1 MTDEE
6 RDLIT
11 KFVQRV
17 GGRPSASGGFAGSV
31 PTAGGPP
38 LPPVDQDADRL
49 LADLFTR
56 YPEARYRI
64 TQLAFVQ
71 EHAVAA
77 ATNQISQ
84 LQAQIAQLQQ
94 QLQNQST
101 QAPAPG
107 PSSPWGQVS
116 QQGQP
121 QAAPQPAP
129 SRGLFGGL
137 FGGSQP
143 SAPPPPQYPQ
153 QGYGQPAY
161 APPPPQYA
169 PGYQPGMF
177 QRSGSGFL
185 GSALTT
191 AAGVAGGMMA
201 ANALSGLFSGSG
213 HHDAAAASFGGDHA
227 SSFGQANLAGEATP
241 WANPSLG
248 GPDPLDQGGDS
259 KDYGQQSAW
268 NTQPDTGWQ
277 NAAPAQDSGWQ
288 DAAPAQD
295 SGWTDASNS
304 DSGWSDAGSSDP
316 NNT

>member
-11 KFVQRV
+11 KFVQRL
-17 GGRPSASGGFAGSV
+17 GGSAGGFAGSV
-31 PTAGGPP
+31 PSAGTPP
-38 LPPVDQDADRL
+38 LPPVDPEADRL

-64 TQLAFVQ
+64 TQFAFVQ

-84 LQAQIAQLQQ
+84 LQAQVDQLQQ
-94 QLQNQST
+94 QLRSQQS
-101 QAPAPG
+101 QAPASAP
-107 PSSPWGQVS
+107 SPWGQVN
-116 QQGQP
+116 QQAQ
-121 QAAPQPAP
+121 QQAPQQAP

-137 FGGSQP
+137 FGGGQQ
-143 SAPPPPQYPQ
+143 APQQPQYQ
-153 QGYGQPAY
+153 QPAY

-201 ANALSGLFSGSG
+201 ANALSGLFSGG
-213 HHDAAAASFGGDHA
+213 HGQAAAASFGGDHA
-227 SSFGQANLAGEATP
+227 SSFGQANLAGEAAP
-241 WANPSLG
+241 WATPPLG
-248 GPDPLDQGGDS
+248 SPDPMDQGGDA
-259 KDYGQQSAW
+259 KDYSQQSAW

-277 NAAPAQDSGWQ
+277 DAAPAQDSGWQ
-288 DAAPAQD
+288 DASNND
-295 SGWTDASNS
+295 SGWTD
-304 DSGWSDAGSSDP
+304 SSTDID
-316 NNT
+316 NT